1 MDKKSIVNQRM
12 SFINLPSGLCSEH
25 LSNSHNLGDPKID
38 KNKTNIQTNK
48 LQVSK
53 ECNDEIKQHVTS

>member
-25 LSNSHNLGDPKID
+25 LSNSHNLGDPEID
-38 KNKTNIQTNK
+38 KKQTNY
-48 LQVSK
+48 
-53 ECNDEIKQHVTS
+53 NHEIKQHITL

>member
-1 MDKKSIVNQRM
+1 M
-12 SFINLPSGLCSEH
+12 SFIKLPSGLCSER

-38 KNKTNIQTNK
+38 KNQTNKQTNK

-53 ECNDEIKQHVTS
+53 ECNHEIKQHITS